1 MSPTSI
7 QRLRGFKDTFGDESL
22 LITQIEKIA
31 RETFGL
37 FDFEE
42 IRLPILEEKT
52 LFSRAL
58 GTETDVVQK
67 EMYEFQ
73 DRSDVWVALRPEGT
87 ASVVRAYLE
96 NKIDKINGQAKYF
109 YLGPMFR
116 SERPQA
122 GRLRQFHQI
131 GVEQLGFSSPQSD
144 AETILCLTTFLTKLG
159 ITGFRVKLNNL
170 GTVEDRNVLRERLA
184 STFKSRLDEFCID
197 CKKRYEKNVFRLLD
211 CKVPECRA
219 AVRRTDWIETGKP
232 LLGPDVSKESYDHF
246 EAVCASLKTVN
257 CAFEIDPFM
266 VRGLDYYT
274 KTVFEVTHPN
284 LGSQDALAAGGR
296 YDNLIETFGGQAAG
310 AVGFAIGI
318 ERLILSTPFTR
329 EAKTRPIFI
338 AALGE
343 DAFRLGFVVLNALRR
358 LGIPA
363 IMETRVRS
371 LKSQLRVAE
380 KRGIRYV
387 VLLGEEEIAKKIFVL
402 KDMQAASE
410 ETRQVEY
417 DLDSLMER
425 FLLLYRT
432 EYAPDQTRMDFHA

>member
-1 MSPTSI
+1 MSASI
-7 QRLRGFKDTFGDESL
+7 QRLRGFKDVYGDESL
-22 LITQIEKIA
+22 LVAQIEKAA
-31 RETFGL
+31 RETFRL

-42 IRLPILEEKT
+42 IRIPVLEEKV
-52 LFSRAL
+52 LFTRAL
-58 GTETDVVQK
+58 GSETDVVQK

-73 DRSDVWVALRPEGT
+73 DRSDVWVAMRPEGT
-87 ASVVRAYLE
+87 AGVVRAYLE
-96 NKIDKINGQAKYF
+96 NKIDKVNGQAKYF
-109 YLGPMFR
+109 YVGPMFR

-159 ITGFRVKLNNL
+159 IRGFRVKLNNL
-170 GTVEDRNVLRERLA
+170 GTTEDRNVLRERLNA
-184 STFKSRLDEFCID
+184 SFKNCLGEFCID

-211 CKVPECRA
+211 CKVPECRK
-219 AVRRTDWIETGKP
+219 AVRSTEWIKAGEP
-232 LLGPDVSKESYDHF
+232 LLGPQVSKDSFDHF
-246 EAVCASLKTVN
+246 AAVCDSLRSVN
-257 CAFEIDPFM
+257 CEFEIDPFM

-274 KTVFEVTHPN
+274 KTVFEVTHPG

-329 EAKTRPIFI
+329 DAKTQPIFI

-358 LGIPA
+358 LGIPSV
-363 IMETRVRS
+363 METRVRS

-380 KRGIRYV
+380 KRGARYV
-387 VLLGEEEIAKKIFVL
+387 VLLGEDEIARKVFIL
-402 KDMQAASE
+402 KDMQAAADAE
-410 ETRQVEY
+410 RQIEY
-417 DLDSLMER
+417 NLDGLMDR
-425 FLLLYRT
+425 FLELYRT
-432 EYAPDQTRMDFHA
+432 EYVPDLSRPDFHA